1 MTYVSASQKKNNERA
16 SEGKYIFWSSLF
28 EQRQA
33 KNAFKAKSVIQMQT
47 KEFAHCPLET
57 LLLPLY
63 ISTTLYTMQQSN
75 YQRCEQDTKLNSKRS
90 GFQVQGQN

>member
-1 MTYVSASQKKNNERA
+1 M
-16 SEGKYIFWSSLF
+16 
-28 EQRQA
+28 
-33 KNAFKAKSVIQMQT
+33 QM

-75 YQRCEQDTKLNSKRS
+75 YQRCEQDTKLNSKRL
-90 GFQVQGQN
+90 GFQVQGQNLKKLFIVVSELLLAYHSRLPKMHHR